1 MQVSVVYL
9 IISHRLP
16 RQVYRLAGVLRRGS
30 SNAHIVIHHDREA
43 PPLDKAALRHLDVQL
58 VEPARAVS
66 WGRISHVEAVLWS
79 LSWLAHTQFDWVVL
93 ISGQDY
99 PVRPIAEIE
108 RRMALA
114 GVDAFIE
121 AVPCHPPQGRLID
134 EFALRYYYRW
144 YRIPRCLA
152 GKAVRVASAGN
163 SFVRIRSIPRDGAWL
178 GVRAVQTSFGDGFGC
193 YRGADWFNLSRRAVE
208 TVLEQCRSHAELL
221 HYYRHTLIPSESLVQ
236 SILANDHGLRLSGDV
251 RRYTQWDQPHGTSP
265 AVLGLDDLDA
275 ILGTQADFA
284 RKFDEE
290 VDGRVLDEIDRRVHG
305 GGRAVDGGFRVCRF

>member
-16 RQVYRLAGVLRRGS
+16 RQVHRLAGVLRRGS
-30 SNAHIVIHHDREA
+30 PNAQVVIHHDREA
-43 PPLDKAALRHLDVQL
+43 PPLDRAALRRLDVQL

-66 WGRISHVEAVLWS
+66 WGRISHVEAVLRS

-99 PVRPIAEIE
+99 PIRPIAEIE

-114 GVDAFIE
+114 DVDAFIE
-121 AVPCHPPQGRLID
+121 ATPCHSPQGRLID
-134 EFALRYYYRW
+134 EFALRYHYRW
-144 YRIPRCLA
+144 YSMPRWLA
-152 GKAVRVASAGN
+152 SKAIRTALASS
-163 SFVRIRSIPRDGAWL
+163 SFMRIRSIPRSGAWL
-178 GVRAVQTSFGDGFGC
+178 GVRAVQTPFGDEFEC
-193 YRGADWFNLSRRAVE
+193 HRGADWFNLSRKAVE
-208 TVLEQCRSHAELL
+208 ILLEQCRSRDELL
-221 HYYRHTLIPSESLVQ
+221 RYYRRTLIPSESLVQ

-251 RRYTQWDQPHGTSP
+251 RRYTQWDRPHGTSP
-265 AVLGLDDLDA
+265 VVLGLDDLDA
-275 ILGTQADFA
+275 ILGTPADFA

-305 GGRAVDGGFRVCRF
+305 GGRAVDGGFRVCRL